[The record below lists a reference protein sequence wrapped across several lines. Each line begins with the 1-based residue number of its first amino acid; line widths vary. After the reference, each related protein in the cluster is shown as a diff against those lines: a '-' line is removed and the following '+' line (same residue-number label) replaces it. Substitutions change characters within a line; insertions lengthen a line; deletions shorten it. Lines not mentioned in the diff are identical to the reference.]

1 MKAMSKFWTALV
13 VGVAVMAV
21 STHSWAAPLTEV
33 TYSTFT
39 SWLGAQVAPDLTSA
53 FDFEPTDSKYP
64 GPDGQVTSV
73 VFAGSGPVSGLY
85 VYVYQ
90 ITHFPSPT
98 SSETKIEGMS
108 FDLLGPWAVPGV
120 LDPGTVAFQV
130 NPNDGI
136 PPDPDY
142 PPPLGYTFGPS
153 LFDATITPGP
163 PGVPP
168 SISFTIPSPFLK
180 PHQVTWIF
188 GFFSPVPPTT
198 TVADV
203 RNTGNTL
210 TSPLVYTPSPEP
222 SVGIMFGL
230 GLLGIPIFGALRR
243 KFRK

>member
-21 STHSWAAPLTEV
+21 STHSWAGPLTTV
-33 TYSTFT
+33 TFSTFQ
-39 SWLGAQVAPDLTSA
+39 SWLGAPAAPPITYT
-53 FDFEPTDSKYP
+53 FDFHPTPP
-64 GPDGQVTSV
+64 GPDGSV
-73 VFAGSGPVSGLY
+73 SSAVFHGVGAVSGLY

-90 ITHFPSPT
+90 IANFPT
-98 SSETKIEGMS
+98 GSEGKIEGMS

-130 NPNDGI
+130 NPNDGF

-142 PPPLGYTFGPS
+142 PPPPGYTFGPS
-153 LFDATITPGP
+153 LSDATITPGP
-163 PGVPP
+163 PGLPP
-168 SISFTIPSPFLK
+168 SISFTIPSPFLQQG
-180 PHQVTWIF
+180 QVTWIF

-243 KFRK
+243 RFTK